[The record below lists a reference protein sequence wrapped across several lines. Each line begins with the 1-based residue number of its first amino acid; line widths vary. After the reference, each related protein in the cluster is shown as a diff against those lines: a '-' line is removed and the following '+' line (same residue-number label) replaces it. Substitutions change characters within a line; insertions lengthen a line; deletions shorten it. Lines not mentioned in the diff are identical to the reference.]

1 MWKDKLQE
9 IIRRRERRNKKINN
23 GCSNEELDIFKK
35 EVKRKFNHDLP
46 EGYIEFLHMINGL
59 DDNGLV
65 IYCIDDFI
73 IQEKNNQKVDG
84 YIETNEIWY
93 ENEDQ
98 KKYMFFGDGNI
109 SWYCYDTEI
118 NKYVELDKPSGELVE
133 EFDTFEEMISC
144 ALESAI

>member
-1 MWKDKLQE
+1 MWQDKLQE
-9 IIRRRERRNKKINN
+9 IIKRRERRNKKINN
-23 GCSNEELDIFKK
+23 GCSNEELAAFKK
-35 EVKRKFNHDLP
+35 EVKRKFNQDIP
-46 EGYIEFLHMINGL
+46 NGYIEFLHMINGL

-93 ENEDQ
+93 ENDDQ

-109 SWYCYDTEI
+109 SWYCYDIER